1 MTGPNSNFQ
10 PDTVAFRTKMCYNI
24 CTKNKDAEEKLMPE
38 QKLWKPIGQNSFEL
52 NIKGVMA
59 DLIIEDDKSIFEIIM
74 APGITIPLTFESPI
88 NQPERAQKAALD
100 TLVKTMSEIRDTI
113 QHIISEAES

>member
-1 MTGPNSNFQ
+1 
-10 PDTVAFRTKMCYNI
+10 
-24 CTKNKDAEEKLMPE
+24 MPE

-74 APGITIPLTFESPI
+74 APGITIPLTFESPT